1 MKQTENID
9 DAMFIKNLT
18 ESDYENLT
26 TANSIH
32 SQHRF
37 NVKEK
42 KTEKHDYEKK
52 MLLENV

>member
-1 MKQTENID
+1 
-9 DAMFIKNLT
+9 MFIKNLT
-18 ESDYENLT
+18 KSDYENLT